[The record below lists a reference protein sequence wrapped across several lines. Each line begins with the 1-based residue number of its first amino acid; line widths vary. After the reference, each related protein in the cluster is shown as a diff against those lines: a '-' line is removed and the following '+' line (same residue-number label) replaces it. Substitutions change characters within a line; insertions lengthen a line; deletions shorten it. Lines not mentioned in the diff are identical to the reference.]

1 MRMVQKS
8 TFSKTLILLVGL
20 AGLAALATFTNTQ
33 TSSNPTA
40 ALLGWTSEQRDLT
53 GEQFKKKSS
62 KILAVEEISEEYDG
76 LSTVYTGT
84 VKNNTERT
92 YKGIKITI
100 NLYDKDKVMIGN
112 AFAIGSGL
120 KPGGEWEFQARS
132 LLKESELEQ
141 VEYYELSDVTG
152 L

>member
-1 MRMVQKS
+1 MVLKS
-8 TFSKTLILLVGL
+8 TFTKTLILLAGL
-20 AGLAALATFTNTQ
+20 GGLAALTTFTNTD
-33 TSSNPTA
+33 TDLNPA
-40 ALLGWTSEQRDLT
+40 ASLLNWNLEQKDLT
-53 GEQFKKKSS
+53 GEEFKKKSS
-62 KILAVEEISEEYDG
+62 KILAVEDITEEFDG

-92 YKGIKITI
+92 YKGIKVTI

-120 KPGGEWEFQARS
+120 KPKGEWEFKARS
-132 LLKESELEQ
+132 LLSESDLEK

>member
-1 MRMVQKS
+1 MVLKS
-8 TFSKTLILLVGL
+8 TFTKTLILLAGL
-20 AGLAALATFTNTQ
+20 GGLAALATFTN
-33 TSSNPTA
+33 SEAASNPTA
-40 ALLGWTSEQRDLT
+40 SILNWNFEQKDLT

-62 KILAVEEISEEYDG
+62 KILAVEDITEEFDG
-76 LSTVYTGT
+76 LSTIYTGT

-92 YKGIKITI
+92 YKGIKVTI

-120 KPGGEWEFQARS
+120 KPKGEWEFKARS
-132 LLKESELEQ
+132 LLNESDLEK